1 MSYAATQS
9 EVACYDVVTERP
21 SAVRSAP
28 VVHASGWQPDEL
40 GFGRAVL
47 VACVMVLSLATLFVG
62 VGGPT
67 WLRAAWVQPAAVAW
81 TGPSLISLQ

>member
-1 MSYAATQS
+1 MSYAASQAD
-9 EVACYDVVTERP
+9 VACFDAAP
-21 SAVRSAP
+21 PPGPVRSAP
-28 VVHASGWQPDEL
+28 LVHAPGWQPDEL

-47 VACVMVLSLATLFVG
+47 IACVMLLSLATLFVG
-62 VGGPT
+62 AGGPT